1 MSGSVST
8 PIKAVNSS
16 STAVSLCLKYCSTKY
31 LSKCVEIAHSTG
43 PENAKTSQD
52 ISFAALG
59 GGQAQGGTLSLPM
72 RSRIVDRARGR
83 APSHA
88 GYPSADV
95 PGRPDISVQD
105 GRQPRVGTI
114 SPFFPIK

>member
-1 MSGSVST
+1 MNGRVST

-16 STAVSLCLKYCSTKY
+16 STAVSLCLKYCSTRY

-59 GGQAQGGTLSLPM
+59 GGQAQGGTIATPSMTNCSAEERPSICNDEFRYHPPGGTM
-72 RSRIVDRARGR
+72 GKPEPRRS
-83 APSHA
+83 
-88 GYPSADV
+88 
-95 PGRPDISVQD
+95 
-105 GRQPRVGTI
+105 
-114 SPFFPIK
+114 